1 MAYGTACGRLPQ
13 KINVNNTW
21 NMALIDYFH
30 DLSLVRDGDSIN
42 FQKASCTLEGCV
54 KVYSS
59 RVESVSSET
68 AKLLSGLASA
78 IADSGTH
85 QRCWVQATYLHN
97 SSRGGAQWLTPS
109 LRGRRVRYTRTWS
122 LVCRG

>member
-1 MAYGTACGRLPQ
+1 
-13 KINVNNTW
+13 
-21 NMALIDYFH
+21 MALIDYFH

-78 IADSGTH
+78 ILDTGP
-85 QRCWVQATYLHN
+85 C
-97 SSRGGAQWLTPS
+97 
-109 LRGRRVRYTRTWS
+109 GRTGNTAHARI
-122 LVCRG
+122 

>member
-1 MAYGTACGRLPQ
+1 
-13 KINVNNTW
+13 
-21 NMALIDYFH
+21 MALIDYFH

-78 IADSGTH
+78 ILDTGPWGNGQVQGHAD
-85 QRCWVQATYLHN
+85 RD
-97 SSRGGAQWLTPS
+97 
-109 LRGRRVRYTRTWS
+109 RRS
-122 LVCRG
+122 

>member
-1 MAYGTACGRLPQ
+1 
-13 KINVNNTW
+13 
-21 NMALIDYFH
+21 MALIDYFH

-78 IADSGTH
+78 ILDTGS
-85 QRCWVQATYLHN
+85 CW
-97 SSRGGAQWLTPS
+97 
-109 LRGRRVRYTRTWS
+109 RTGNTAHA
-122 LVCRG
+122 RI